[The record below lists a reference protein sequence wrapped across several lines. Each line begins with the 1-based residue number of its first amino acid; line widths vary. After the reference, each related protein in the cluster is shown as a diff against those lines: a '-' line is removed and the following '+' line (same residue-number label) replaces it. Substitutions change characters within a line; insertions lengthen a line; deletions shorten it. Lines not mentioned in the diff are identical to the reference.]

1 MRTIFTAR
9 LKAARERKGI
19 MQKEAAK
26 QANIAYC
33 YYNFIENGQRR
44 PSPEVAKRI
53 AGVLGFPDKWYML
66 LENAPAEQLTLFS
79 G

>member
-1 MRTIFTAR
+1 MRKNW
-9 LKAARERKGI
+9 LAACREHKN
-19 MQKEAAK
+19 MSQKEIAK

-66 LENAPAEQLTLFS
+66 LENAPAEQMTLFS
-79 G
+79 R

>member
-1 MRTIFTAR
+1 MKKNWLINY
-9 LKAARERKGI
+9 RKNRKLS
-19 MQKEAAK
+19 QKEIAK
-26 QANIAYC
+26 RANIAYC

-53 AGVLGFPDKWYML
+53 AEILGFADKWYML
-66 LENAPAEQLTLFS
+66 LDNVDTEQLTLFS